1 MQNVYFVSFEVFK
14 IGDLTNKVAVGD
26 INVFTSEGVI
36 PSLPSI
42 RSSIVDANNINV
54 KENQIHL
61 LAVTPLGLIEE

>member
-1 MQNVYFVSFEVFK
+1 MKNVYFVSFEVFK
-14 IGDLTNKVAVGD
+14 IGDLTHKVAVGD

-42 RSSIVDANNINV
+42 RASIADANNINV

-61 LAVTPLGLIEE
+61 LAVTQIGMIKE

>member
-1 MQNVYFVSFEVFK
+1 MKNIYFVSFEVFK

-26 INVFTSEGVI
+26 INVFTAEGII

-42 RSSIVDANNINV
+42 RSSIADANNIDL

-61 LAVTPLGLIEE
+61 LAVTQIGMIKE